1 MSPQA
6 YLDSVA
12 RVAAEIE
19 PESRKVLLDA
29 GCGSG
34 ILIPYV
40 GRFFQQGGTYV
51 GLDRLAAG
59 IEAVTDKAR
68 QSKEPSSIHALQ
80 ADMTQGIPLRSGSI
94 DTAVAHCSVYIIVD
108 PHQRRDV
115 YREIFRVLK
124 PGGRF
129 ICVNPSTNYNA
140 RRIIRQSLVAL
151 KTQVGFAWYALRRWV
166 VYPLALWFG
175 LNYVEEQLK
184 TGKWKTFSPEEMCD
198 EIRRAGFDIEV
209 TESVYA
215 DSAIF
220 VMGRKP

>member
-19 PESRKVLLDA
+19 PGSREVLLDV

-34 ILIPYV
+34 ILIPYL
-40 GRFFQQGGTYV
+40 GRFVQQGGAYV

-59 IEAVTDKAR
+59 IEAVSDKAR
-68 QSKEPSSIHALQ
+68 QSEDPSSIQGLR
-80 ADMTQGIPLRSGSI
+80 ADMTHGIPLRLGSI
-94 DTAVAHCSVYIIVD
+94 DTAVAHCSVYIIAE
-108 PHQRRDV
+108 PHQRLDV

-140 RRIIRQSLVAL
+140 RRIIRQSLVDQ
-151 KTQVGFAWYALRRWV
+151 KGQVGFAGYALRRWI

-175 LNYVEEQLK
+175 LLYVEEQLK
-184 TGKWKTFSPEEMCD
+184 TGKWKTFSQEEMSD
-198 EIRRAGFDIEV
+198 EIRRAGFDIET

-220 VMGRKP
+220 IMGIKP